1 MKRGAL
7 ARWAW
12 PCLLGRLLFAGG
24 LLAAC
29 SRPLASSASEES
41 AAVGS
46 STGARPAPGEV
57 KAAAVPSAAGP
68 SVAGPSVVPSKVSPA
83 AALPAAGPALVA
95 RTEQGSSG
103 NIRALEPCLPSN
115 HEVCF
120 NALDD
125 NCNGALDE
133 GCGTP
138 GGVVQFMIAWDTP
151 RADVDL
157 NVTDPNGELIEAGRV
172 SQSGLIKGRDC
183 PGRRQE
189 CGGVNLENVFLEGS
203 KAPLRGSYRLSI
215 SLEKLGGEEPPIWV
229 TLSCRLG
236 AKHYAFEIRLNEA
249 EDEQRL
255 ELTL

>member
-1 MKRGAL
+1 MMRGAGLL
-7 ARWAW
+7 AVLPA
-12 PCLLGRLLFAGG
+12 A

-29 SRPLASSASEES
+29 SRPPAGNPALASAAPVSAVAAPTGTEGVAS
-41 AAVGS
+41 AA
-46 STGARPAPGEV
+46 
-57 KAAAVPSAAGP
+57 AAAPEPAVPEGAADGTRLR
-68 SVAGPSVVPSKVSPA
+68 S
-83 AALPAAGPALVA
+83 LD
-95 RTEQGSSG
+95 
-103 NIRALEPCLPSN
+103 PCLPSN
-115 HEVCF
+115 YEVCF

-157 NVTDPNGELIEAGRV
+157 NVTDPNGELIEAGRI

-189 CGGVNLENVFLEGS
+189 CAGVNVENVFLEGS
-203 KAPLRGSYRLSI
+203 KAPLRGTYRLSV

-229 TLSCRLG
+229 TLSSRLG
-236 AKHYAFEIRLNEA
+236 AKHYAYEIRLNEA

-255 ELTL
+255 ELSL

>member
-1 MKRGAL
+1 VAPATVIGKEAVAVGADTAL
-7 ARWAW
+7 ASVAPR
-12 PCLLGRLLFAGG
+12 
-24 LLAAC
+24 
-29 SRPLASSASEES
+29 SSE
-41 AAVGS
+41 
-46 STGARPAPGEV
+46 GAR
-57 KAAAVPSAAGP
+57 
-68 SVAGPSVVPSKVSPA
+68 
-83 AALPAAGPALVA
+83 L
-95 RTEQGSSG
+95 
-103 NIRALEPCLPSN
+103 RALEPCLPSN
-115 HEVCF
+115 HEICF

-151 RADVDL
+151 KADVDL
-157 NVTDPNGELIEAGRV
+157 NVTDPAGELIEAGRA

-203 KAPLRGSYRLSI
+203 KAPLRGTYRISV

-229 TLSCRLG
+229 TFSSRLG
-236 AKHYAFEIRLNEA
+236 AKHYAYEIRLNEA

-255 ELTL
+255 ELSL